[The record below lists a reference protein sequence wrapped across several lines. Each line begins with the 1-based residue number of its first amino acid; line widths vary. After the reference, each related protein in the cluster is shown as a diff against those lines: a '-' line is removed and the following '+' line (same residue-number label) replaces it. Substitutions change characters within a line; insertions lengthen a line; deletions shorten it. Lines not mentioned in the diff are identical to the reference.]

1 MLKIIYTTGLTG
13 FIGQY
18 FLKKIFNDYDVIVNF
33 GREKNITIYQHSVE
47 PIFKDFSLLELQ
59 KYPTDTL
66 VHLAT
71 YYNSN
76 PINIAEEVQL
86 EESNFNFPYSLCNI
100 LKNYGLTR
108 IISASSYLQLS
119 DIKHK
124 SLYSKTKCKFINWA
138 KSEFELTEIFLFD
151 TFGKNDQRSK
161 VLDTF
166 IKNSISN
173 HDIQIPLTRVD
184 INLTHVEEV
193 VDSLINAL
201 GLKAGQYMIMSN
213 NHLTIKELAE
223 RVVSIEKTCTKIKA
237 TLDGNNLIRKINS
250 FPENIYLNSLKQDFT
265 EQIKTRYD
273 EIKQANSI

>member
-1 MLKIIYTTGLTG
+1 LLKIIYTTGLTG

-18 FLKKIFNDYDVIVNF
+18 FLKKIFNDYDVVINF
-33 GREKNITIYQHSVE
+33 GRKKNITVHQHSFE
-47 PIFKDFSLLELQ
+47 PIFKEFNLSEL
-59 KYPTDTL
+59 KEYPSDTL

-71 YYNSN
+71 YYNPN
-76 PINIAEEVQL
+76 PINIAEEAQL

-100 LKNYGLTR
+100 LKNYGLKR

-119 DIKHK
+119 DIQHK

-138 KSEFELTEIFLFD
+138 KSEFELTEVFLFD
-151 TFGKNDQRSK
+151 TFGNNDQRSK

-166 IKNSISN
+166 IKNSILN
-173 HDIQIPLTRVD
+173 YDIQIPLKRVD

-193 VDSLINAL
+193 ADSLINAL
-201 GLKAGQYMIMSN
+201 GLKAGQYMIMSDN
-213 NHLTIKELAE
+213 QLTIKELAQ
-223 RVVSIEKTCTKIKA
+223 RVVSIEKTSTKINA
-237 TLDGNNLIRKINS
+237 TLDGNNLIRRINS

-273 EIKQANSI
+273 EIRQANSF

>member
-18 FLKKIFNDYDVIVNF
+18 FFKKIFNDYDVVINF
-33 GREKNITIYQHSVE
+33 GREKNITIHRHSFE
-47 PIFKDFSLLELQ
+47 PIFKEFNLSEL
-59 KYPTDTL
+59 KEYPADTL

-71 YYNSN
+71 YYNPN
-76 PINIAEEVQL
+76 PINFAEEIQL

-100 LKNYGLTR
+100 LKNYGLKR
-108 IISASSYLQLS
+108 IIASSSYLQLS
-119 DIKHK
+119 DIQHK
-124 SLYSKTKCKFINWA
+124 SLYSKTKCKFIIWA
-138 KSEFELTEIFLFD
+138 KSEFELTEVFLFD
-151 TFGKNDQRSK
+151 TFGNNDQRSK

-166 IKNSISN
+166 IKNSILN
-173 HDIQIPLTRVD
+173 YDIQIPLSRVD

-193 VDSLINAL
+193 ADSLINAL

-213 NHLTIKELAE
+213 NHLTIKELAQ
-223 RVVSIEKTCTKIKA
+223 RVISIEKTSTKIKA
-237 TLDGNNLIRKINS
+237 TLDGNNLIKKINS

-273 EIKQANSI
+273 EIRQANSF